1 MRAGRQETGFM
12 TAPSGRRHPA
22 RGAGPGRVQCPR
34 GASRARAMGRRA
46 RSARGTFSSRA
57 RRARA
62 QIDVDFC
69 IRRRPHLGSLAE
81 RRGGVVNP
89 VPSERTAPFGSPVEA
104 SSLEAGKSAGCGRR
118 DNGVVGR
125 ASELYV
131 AGCED
136 KLASVPRD
144 WLPSDR
150 ARDVQP
156 TYLHPPHASWVV
168 QVPFGRLSLI
178 SSVHQT
184 VRIPWPA
191 GFQGRRKVQRGRI
204 PSRTNADRLHRRSYR
219 LNPECQT
226 LSAARGPAWALQR
239 QTSKPVS
246 ACASRRNNPP
256 KSSSTRA
263 RIGTAGKEKG
273 GSGSF
278 STMESPG
285 MGSDAGWLFQLGRDT
300 GESRGRRLGHG
311 NPFGRN
317 RFLHDRCPRPSTV
330 P

>member
-1 MRAGRQETGFM
+1 MGPWLA
-12 TAPSGRRHPA
+12 AAA
-22 RGAGPGRVQCPR
+22 RFPLRP
-34 GASRARAMGRRA
+34 
-46 RSARGTFSSRA
+46 
-57 RRARA
+57 
-62 QIDVDFC
+62 
-69 IRRRPHLGSLAE
+69 RPHRALGSLAE

-168 QVPFGRLSLI
+168 QVPFGQLSLI

-219 LNPECQT
+219 LTPECQT
-226 LSAARGPAWALQR
+226 LSAGRSLAWALQR

-246 ACASRRNNPP
+246 ACASRRNHPPQIQLNPGP
-256 KSSSTRA
+256 YRDCGE
-263 RIGTAGKEKG
+263 RKG
-273 GSGSF
+273 
-278 STMESPG
+278 
-285 MGSDAGWLFQLGRDT
+285 
-300 GESRGRRLGHG
+300 RLGILFDHG
-311 NPFGRN
+311 KPG
-317 RFLHDRCPRPSTV
+317 DGE
-330 P
+330 